1 MTKPLPFKLLL
12 PKLLYNMES
21 NFGNS
26 NLRENNLYCRHS
38 KKIGGGKIN
47 NSEIIAFLEDVDPM
61 EIPINKGL
69 LPMSVPP
76 IRGRFIAEPPIIQ
89 TGILLGS
96 NRTL

>member
-1 MTKPLPFKLLL
+1 MVSCKYQEK
-12 PKLLYNMES
+12 KEGKM
-21 NFGNS
+21 
-26 NLRENNLYCRHS
+26 NN
-38 KKIGGGKIN
+38 N
-47 NSEIIAFLEDVDPM
+47 EIMSFREDVDPM

-76 IRGRFIAEPPIIQ
+76 IRGRLIAEPPIIQ

>member
-1 MTKPLPFKLLL
+1 M
-12 PKLLYNMES
+12 
-21 NFGNS
+21 
-26 NLRENNLYCRHS
+26 NN
-38 KKIGGGKIN
+38 N
-47 NSEIIAFLEDVDPM
+47 EIMSFREDVDPM

-76 IRGRFIAEPPIIQ
+76 IRGRLIAEPPIIQ